1 MSNSH
6 SHTHSHGPGESH
18 SHGPGGHAHAH
29 AAHDAH
35 DVSKHV
41 RTYIFVF
48 CALLFGTVL
57 TVGMYYVHIP
67 SVAWTIIIALFI
79 ATVKAFLVAGFFM
92 HLISEKKT
100 IYAVLAATVFF
111 FAGMMYLILWHK
123 GEVPRG
129 TMYIEGP
136 NKQLPVDVRR

>member
-6 SHTHSHGPGESH
+6 SHTHSHGPGQSH
-18 SHGPGGHAHAH
+18 SHGPGGHAHD
-29 AAHDAH
+29 AHDAH

-48 CALLFGTVL
+48 VALLVGTVL

-111 FAGMMYLILWHK
+111 FAGMMYLIIWHRD
-123 GEVPRG
+123 EVPRG
-129 TMYIEGP
+129 TMYIEGS

>member
-6 SHTHSHGPGESH
+6 SHGPGQSH
-18 SHGPGGHAHAH
+18 SHGPGGEAHTH
-29 AAHDAH
+29 DAHDAH

-48 CALLFGTVL
+48 VALLFGTVL

-111 FAGMMYLILWHK
+111 FAGMMYLIIWGR

-129 TMYIEGP
+129 TRYIEGS
-136 NKQLPVDVRR
+136 NKELPVDVRR